1 MKPHCVPDAECIA
14 SGMKMQSCIHLV
26 VPFDPNVHRYS
37 IAYFLRAEDET
48 MFMDG
53 EEDPGVIPSEAF
65 AFEEARSAEIRAILK
80 AAQARAA
87 AEKPLGSGDN

>member
-1 MKPHCVPDAECIA
+1 MTIEELEGRLSAQREVLIA
-14 SGMKMQSCIHLV
+14 FLAAYLSGDSKSLSA
-26 VPFDPNVHRYS
+26 R
-37 IAYFLRAEDET
+37 LGDET

>member
-1 MKPHCVPDAECIA
+1 MTIEELEGRLSAQREVLIA
-14 SGMKMQSCIHLV
+14 FLAAYLSGDSETLGA
-26 VPFDPNVHRYS
+26 R
-37 IAYFLRAEDET
+37 LRDET

-65 AFEEARSAEIRAILK
+65 AFEEARSAEIRAILR

-87 AEKPLGSGDN
+87 AGKR

>member
-1 MKPHCVPDAECIA
+1 MTIEEGEGRLSAQREILIA
-14 SGMKMQSCIHLV
+14 FLAAYLSGDSKSLSA
-26 VPFDPNVHRYS
+26 R
-37 IAYFLRAEDET
+37 LRDET

-53 EEDPGVIPSEAF
+53 EEDPGVVPSEAF

-87 AEKPLGSGDN
+87 AEKPPGSDDS

>member
-1 MKPHCVPDAECIA
+1 MTTEELEGRISAQREILIA
-14 SGMKMQSCIHLV
+14 FLAAYLSGDSKTL
-26 VPFDPNVHRYS
+26 
-37 IAYFLRAEDET
+37 IARLRDET
-48 MFMDG
+48 VFMDG

-87 AEKPLGSGDN
+87 AESGPASSGD